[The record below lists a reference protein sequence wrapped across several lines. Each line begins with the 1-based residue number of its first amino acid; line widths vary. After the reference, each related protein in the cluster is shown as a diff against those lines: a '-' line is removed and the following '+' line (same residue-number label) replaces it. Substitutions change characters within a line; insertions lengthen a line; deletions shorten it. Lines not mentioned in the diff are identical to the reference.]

1 MKRMFYSLQNALWS
15 VEILVCM
22 AAVVIGL
29 IICAVRPYYAPE
41 DAPDADTYVPVI
53 ENGID
58 GMSTGSDGSGEGVYV
73 SAGLTIQLPEE

>member
-1 MKRMFYSLQNALWS
+1 MKRMLYSLQNALWS

-29 IICAVRPYYAPE
+29 IICAVRPYYEAEQAPE
-41 DAPDADTYVPVI
+41 VDTYVPVI

-58 GMSTGSDGSGEGVYV
+58 GMSTGVNGDGEGVYA
-73 SAGLTIQLPEE
+73 SAGVTIQLPEA